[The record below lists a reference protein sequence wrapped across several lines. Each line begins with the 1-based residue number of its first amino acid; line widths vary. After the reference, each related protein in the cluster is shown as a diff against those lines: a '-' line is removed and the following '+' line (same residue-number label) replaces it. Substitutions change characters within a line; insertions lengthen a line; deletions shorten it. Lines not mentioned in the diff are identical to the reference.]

1 MATASSTTPWCGFDE
16 FHIDLIKF
24 FRDRAVQTVEPLKL
38 RTLCREFMKDNCPHL
53 TIPHLQHRAALVKNR
68 IHELKEFDMET
79 RIRMLFALGVPV
91 DEYFADEIRE
101 QEDVILELDERNRI
115 TKYEKKGGIKL
126 TGKQT
131 HIGFRGFSEKDR
143 NIQSRMMEHLAKR
156 STTVNAPLPVTAFLN
171 DFKEC
176 TGEESLVG
184 MMWKRYDVVKS
195 NIFGATE
202 YDLNTRIKM
211 LFISGAR
218 LPDRVL
224 KELQNIA
231 FVNVDSEN
239 RIIGFCAYDGSL
251 DLIGTHM
258 HLGKKKSVFEE
269 SLNTEPEEDYYG
281 YNDVSGNSNLVVPK
295 REESEERRSQKR
307 KPVELK
313 SLGEPVPKKNH
324 SMPGPSSVK
333 KEVTEQERLEN
344 YMAGIDSTSPV
355 RIKFVSTSSEPMDV
369 IGSGEVLRILRN
381 LLWSLCNPHLTNLL
395 KTVEEAL
402 LHNAHEDI
410 PTEALKCVLLS
421 SIYLGQ
427 SHAAEI
433 VPVDSLGPWKSYPY
447 EQFLILYRFTVYS
460 MDKNEQLEEV
470 QQKIT
475 EFIGTAGNKKL
486 ETTRLKMMVEN
497 VLALVT

>member
-16 FHIDLIKF
+16 FHVDLIKF

-53 TIPHLQHRAALVKNR
+53 TIPHMQHRAALVKNR

-101 QEDVILELDERNRI
+101 QEDVVLELDDRNRI

-131 HIGFRGFSEKDR
+131 HIGFRGVSEKDLG
-143 NIQSRMMEHLAKR
+143 IQSRMMEHLAKR
-156 STTVNAPLPVTAFLN
+156 SATVNAPLPVTAFLN

-251 DLIGTHM
+251 DLLGTHM
-258 HLGKKKSVFEE
+258 HLGKKKSHFDE
-269 SLNTEPEEDYYG
+269 SLNTEPEEDYYE
-281 YNDVSGNSNLVVPK
+281 YKDVFDNSNLLVPK
-295 REESEERRSQKR
+295 REPSEERQSQKR

-313 SLGEPVPKKNH
+313 GLGEPVPKKNH
-324 SMPGPSSVK
+324 SMPGSSSIK
-333 KEVTEQERLEN
+333 KELTEQERLEN
-344 YMAGIDSTSPV
+344 YMAGIDSNSPV
-355 RIKFVSTSSEPMDV
+355 RIRFVSTSSEPMDI
-369 IGSGEVLRILRN
+369 IGSDKVLKTLRN
-381 LLWSLCNPHLTNLL
+381 LIWTLSNPQLTNLL

-402 LHNAHEDI
+402 LHKAPEDI

-427 SHAAEI
+427 SYASEI
-433 VPVDSLGPWKSYPY
+433 VPVDSSYPY
-447 EQFLILYRFTVYS
+447 EHFLTLYRFFVYS
-460 MDKNEQLEEV
+460 LDKNEQLEEV

-475 EFIGTAGNKKL
+475 EFMATAGNKKL
-486 ETTRLKMMVEN
+486 EATRVKAMIEN
-497 VLALVT
+497 VLALVA